1 MKLVVATILVTNLA
15 AAIAAPGPL
24 QARDLEQSDVRIFSR
39 GDGGGDLKRGSG
51 STTVGPSILLHPKTS
66 SKSSSDPGTVKLSVK
81 FADGIKS
88 SSDKKSASLS
98 TEAEAKKPKDK
109 TQAIDLESYHAD
121 LWEVGHRGNPS

>member
-1 MKLVVATILVTNLA
+1 MKLVVATVLVTNLA

-51 STTVGPSILLHPKTS
+51 STPGILLHPKTS
-66 SKSSSDPGTVKLSVK
+66 SKSPSDPGTVKLSVK

-98 TEAEAKKPKDK
+98 TEAEAKKPKDT
-109 TQAIDLESYHAD
+109 TQAIDLTSYHAD
-121 LWEVGHRGNPS
+121 LWTPGSKRHGKPS